1 MTEIDEI
8 KTRAGFVAIIGPTN
22 AGKSTLLNR
31 LIGQKI
37 SIVTHKVQTTRAMIR
52 GIAVYD
58 KTQIVFVD
66 TPGIFRARHLLEKA
80 MIQNAWEGAEE
91 ADQVLL
97 VMDARRGKD
106 EAIERILEG
115 LEGKAKNVTLALNKV
130 DTVKKPDLL
139 KLAEE
144 MNQAFPFADTV
155 MISAQNGS
163 GVMQLQRL
171 LSKKMPISPFLY
183 PEDQISDSPMR
194 QIAAELTR
202 EKIFLRLHQEIPYS
216 TTVETEKWEDKRNGI
231 RIEQTVYVTREN
243 HRRIILGHKGENIR
257 KIGQEARKEL
267 GEMMGCEIHLFL
279 FVKVRENWQNDP
291 ERYTQMG
298 LEIPKSQK

>member
-1 MTEIDEI
+1 LTEIDEI

-91 ADQVLL
+91 ADQILL

-106 EAIERILEG
+106 EAIDRILEG

-171 LSKKMPISPFLY
+171 LAKKMPKSPFLY

-291 ERYTQMG
+291 ERYSQMG

>member
-8 KTRAGFVAIIGPTN
+8 TTRPGFVAIIGPTN

-183 PEDQISDSPMR
+183 PCLLYTSD
-194 QIAAELTR
+194 AADE
-202 EKIFLRLHQEIPYS
+202 
-216 TTVETEKWEDKRNGI
+216 
-231 RIEQTVYVTREN
+231 
-243 HRRIILGHKGENIR
+243 
-257 KIGQEARKEL
+257 
-267 GEMMGCEIHLFL
+267 
-279 FVKVRENWQNDP
+279 
-291 ERYTQMG
+291 
-298 LEIPKSQK
+298 

>member
-1 MTEIDEI
+1 LTEIDEI